1 MDLASIK
8 ATYDGL
14 KFAKEVFSAF
24 NELKNET
31 ETIARVNEAVK
42 KVGEAQDTLYELREE
57 LFKLQEENNNLKQ
70 IISKEDD
77 WNQRL
82 SKYKLIET
90 EGGAVVYKAI
100 EGAAHYICP
109 SCVAKKEIHPLQDRR
124 VVAGVFDCP
133 GCGKYFPV
141 KKSTAHS
148 GSVKLKRS

>member
-1 MDLASIK
+1 MDLATIK
-8 ATYDGL
+8 AAYDGL
-14 KFAKEVFSAF
+14 KFSKDVFSAF
-24 NELKNET
+24 NELKIET
-31 ETIARVNEAVK
+31 KTIDRVNEAVK

-70 IISKEDD
+70 VISKEDD

-82 SKYKLIET
+82 SKYELFET

-100 EGAAHYICP
+100 EGTAHYICP

-133 GCGKYFPV
+133 GCGKHFPIN
-141 KKSTAHS
+141 KSTARS
-148 GSVKLKRS
+148 GSASLKRC